1 MKHMPDLDKKFFI
14 DSFGHPNLKVFTD
27 EKLLFKYLTSGEC
40 SSDNILLMSSGNFSD
55 MSLKL

>member
-1 MKHMPDLDKKFFI
+1 MPDLDKKFFI